1 MLFLVSK
8 TEGDVCGADV
18 ECEGFWRGCAK
29 GIEGLVIRIAYWIS
43 RIVRSSRHR
52 ICFEFILILYL
63 LWSASEE
70 YLSDYMLFIRYCELI
85 HDPD

>member
-8 TEGDVCGADV
+8 AEGDVCGADV
-18 ECEGFWRGCAK
+18 ECEGFWRGCTT
-29 GIEGLVIRIAYWIS
+29 GIEGLVIIRIAYWIS

-63 LWSASEE
+63 LWSAVRI
-70 YLSDYMLFIRYCELI
+70 YLIICSLFAIVNFN
-85 HDPD
+85 P